1 MMTVRLGYAILG
13 STHFHEREDKKEM
26 EDLGMFEP
34 GVEGL
39 EDLAGILES
48 LFGDSQVFVRLWMR
62 EERGET
68 VHEHLLSQFAGTL
81 DLCGIVQSESEE
93 DVALELL
100 FREVDPTG
108 GGEEPRLMAM
118 PVDSQDVE
126 VDLDPDQVAVSS
138 GSFTLA
144 IERLG

>member
-1 MMTVRLGYAILG
+1 MMTARLGYAILG

-34 GVEGL
+34 EVEGL
-39 EDLAGILES
+39 EDLAALLES
-48 LFGDSQVFVRLWMR
+48 LFGDSQVFVRLWLR
-62 EERGET
+62 EERVET
-68 VHEHLLSQFAGTL
+68 VHEHLLAQFAGTL
-81 DLCGIVQSESEE
+81 DLCGIVQSEAEE

-100 FREVDPTG
+100 FREVDG
-108 GGEEPRLMAM
+108 ADGGEEPRLMTM

-138 GSFTLA
+138 GSFTMA

>member
-1 MMTVRLGYAILG
+1 
-13 STHFHEREDKKEM
+13 
-26 EDLGMFEP
+26 MFEP

-48 LFGDSQVFVRLWMR
+48 LFGDSQVLVRLWMR

-68 VHEHLLSQFAGTL
+68 VHEHLLAQFAGTL
-81 DLCGIVQSESEE
+81 DLCGIVQSETEE
-93 DVALELL
+93 DVAIELL
-100 FREVDPTG
+100 FGEVDRTD

-118 PVDSQDVE
+118 PVDPQDVE
-126 VDLDPDQVAVSS
+126 VDLDLDQVAVSS